1 MKKILI
7 MITIFSSLSLY
18 GCGGGGSSSSSAA
31 AGGGVGTPSGLR

>member
-7 MITIFSSLSLY
+7 MITILSSLSLY
-18 GCGGGGSSSSSAA
+18 GCGGGSSSSAV